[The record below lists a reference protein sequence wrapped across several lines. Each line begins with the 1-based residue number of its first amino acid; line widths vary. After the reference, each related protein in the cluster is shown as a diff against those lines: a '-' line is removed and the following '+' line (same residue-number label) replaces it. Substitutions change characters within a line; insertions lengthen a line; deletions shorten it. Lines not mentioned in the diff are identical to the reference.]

1 MNTLFLIF
9 SMTWQGRKV
18 CEDKT
23 AICGISVEYQDW
35 RGPGYRGLKKMWAF
49 ALNVV
54 IDGIKFKCCPI
65 GKINVNKKFINFK
78 KLKIFC
84 KVHKN

>member
-35 RGPGYRGLKKMWAF
+35 RGKGYRGMNHVYSYV
-49 ALNVV
+49 LNVA
-54 IDGIKFKCCPI
+54 IDGIKLKCCPI
-65 GKINVNKKFINFK
+65 GKIDKNK
-78 KLKIFC
+78 
-84 KVHKN
+84 